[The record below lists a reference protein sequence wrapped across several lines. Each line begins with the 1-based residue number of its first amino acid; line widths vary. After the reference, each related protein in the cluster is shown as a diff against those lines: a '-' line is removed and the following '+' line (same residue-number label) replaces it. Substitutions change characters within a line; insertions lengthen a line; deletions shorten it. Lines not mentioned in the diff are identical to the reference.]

1 MAKIIGITGNA
12 GAGKDTLALLLC
24 TANSLIDV
32 HTSIRSFADP
42 LKEYVMA
49 KFDLGHSDVYT
60 QEGKSKVIE
69 WLGVTVR
76 EVLQREGTELT
87 RDPWGQD
94 FWILHMQNKIKK
106 LADNAVVIIPDVR
119 FEDEAKFVKDA
130 GGVLIQIQRQGL
142 EVDTGHRSEQG
153 IGSVVPDFVVHNN
166 GSISDLG
173 EEADRV
179 AGRIMEV
186 FSGV

>member
-12 GAGKDTLALLLC
+12 GAGKDTLALLL
-24 TANSLIDV
+24 
-32 HTSIRSFADP
+32 TSATGLNVKHAFIRSFADP
-42 LKEYVMA
+42 LKEYVKV
-49 KFDLGHSDVYT
+49 KFGLTDADVHT
-60 QEGKSKVIE
+60 QTGKSRVIE

-76 EVLQREGTELT
+76 EVLRREGTELT
-87 RDPWGQD
+87 RDPWGQN
-94 FWILHMQNKIKK
+94 FWILHMQNKVSRFP
-106 LADNAVVIIPDVR
+106 DDAVVIIPDVR

-130 GGVLIQIQRQGL
+130 GGVLIQVQRQDL
-142 EVDTGHRSEQG
+142 EVDSSHRSEQG
-153 IGSVVPDFVVHNN
+153 IGSIVPDFVIHNN
-166 GSISDLG
+166 GDISDLG